1 MKRAV
6 LGVLLL
12 GLAGAGCE
20 ADEDATRADP
30 VEDAARPAPDRS
42 IPLDGLV
49 ADAGPDGMVDMAAG
63 DMMADMAAA
72 DMASDMAAAD
82 MASDM
87 TAVDMA
93 AVDMASDMAAA
104 DMASPDMGECAGEGT
119 SVPVIPDAPPCCAGL
134 QAISC
139 DRPDPDG
146 VCMEGCAG
154 AVICANC
161 GDGRCGAGENAC
173 NCALDCGAS
182 CSATAECV
190 DLPAPIRCVG
200 LWRCDPDQSYPAD
213 SRGDDGCDYTCI
225 FNHPACDGDGDCAP
239 PDVCLPCPI
248 DGECEGRM
256 GVCGDPANAP

>member
-6 LGVLLL
+6 LGVLVL

-49 ADAGPDGMVDMAAG
+49 ADGGPDGAVDMAGPDVAVDVAVS
-63 DMMADMAAA
+63 
-72 DMASDMAAAD
+72 DMASDMSPDGMAAD
-82 MASDM
+82 MAL
-87 TAVDMA
+87 
-93 AVDMASDMAAA
+93 A
-104 DMASPDMGECAGEGT
+104 DMASPDMASPDMALPDMGECAGEGE
-119 SVPVIPDAPPCCAGL
+119 SVPVVPNAPPCCEGL
-134 QAISC
+134 EAISC
-139 DRPDPDG
+139 DRPGPDG

-154 AVICANC
+154 AVICADC
-161 GDGRCGAGENAC
+161 GDGRCGPGENAC
-173 NCALDCGAS
+173 NCALDCGAVCRS
-182 CSATAECV
+182 TGECV
-190 DLPAPIRCVG
+190 DHPAPIRCVG

-213 SRGDDGCDYTCI
+213 ARGDDGCDYTCI

-248 DGECEGRM
+248 DGECDGRA
-256 GVCGDPANAP
+256 GVCGDPANVR